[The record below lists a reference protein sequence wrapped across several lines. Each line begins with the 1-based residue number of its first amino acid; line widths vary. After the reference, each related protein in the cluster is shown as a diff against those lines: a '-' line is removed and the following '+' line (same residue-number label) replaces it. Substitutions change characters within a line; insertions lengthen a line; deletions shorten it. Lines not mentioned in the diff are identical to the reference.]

1 MSPIQIVLLAFA
13 AFTILGVLVA
23 CVEICLA
30 KRTRLVTSFSYGPIP
45 DLSVVLFVI
54 IVVCLLFAWART
66 ASTTKTGDVHVSAT
80 LSEETIL
87 ACPMM
92 HKAQVA
98 YLAWKEASES
108 GTTVTRDKRY
118 EIEQRIVRRLKPKQ
132 KIEFLGVPPSE
143 LGFYA
148 QLEDGSRGVL
158 VGDFNLTSEQV
169 DSIYAEKL
177 TGDGGKLI
185 SSERFFEMV
194 QNKTLSAK
202 NIIVIDKA
210 NYSQEL
216 LQYRLKHCIKKLPFV
231 AINKKTKEQSRIFTS
246 IEECKRELQLP
257 SNCHIGEVLKGM
269 RKSSNGYIFMYV
281 EEGEY

>member
-23 CVEICLA
+23 CIEICLA

-148 QLEDGSRGVL
+148 QLEDGSRGVI
-158 VGDFNLTSEQV
+158 VGDFNFEETLKKEVT
-169 DSIYAEKL
+169 
-177 TGDGGKLI
+177 KLI
-185 SSERFFEMV
+185 QFSDV
-194 QNKTLSAK
+194 YLS
-202 NIIVIDKA
+202 IDVDGEYVDIPSIV
-210 NYSQEL
+210 L
-216 LQYRLKHCIKKLPFV
+216 LTVIRIVMEATSNCLKHSKCNN
-231 AINKKTKEQSRIFTS
+231 INIS
-246 IEECKRELQLP
+246 II
-257 SNCHIGEVLKGM
+257 HI
-269 RKSSNGYIFMYV
+269 YY
-281 EEGEY
+281 